1 MGIIISEVLD
11 LDNVEFTEEEIET
24 GAKLLGVEK
33 NAEELSK
40 VKKN

>member
-24 GAKLLGVEK
+24 GARLLGIEK
-33 NAEELSK
+33 IEEGDS
-40 VKKN
+40 VDA

>member
-11 LDNVEFTEEEIET
+11 LDSVEFTEEEIET

-40 VKKN
+40 VEKS

>member
-24 GAKLLGVEK
+24 GARLLGIEK
-33 NAEELSK
+33 NEEEFSK
-40 VKKN
+40 G

>member
-11 LDNVEFTEEEIET
+11 LDNVEFTQEEIEA

-40 VKKN
+40 VEKS

>member
-24 GAKLLGVEK
+24 GARLLGIEK
-33 NAEELSK
+33 NEEELSK
-40 VKKN
+40 G

>member
-11 LDNVEFTEEEIET
+11 LDNVEFTNVEIVT
-24 GAKLLGVEK
+24 GAMLIGVEK

-40 VKKN
+40 VEKC

>member
-11 LDNVEFTEEEIET
+11 LDDVEFTDEEIET

-33 NAEELSK
+33 IEEEGDS
-40 VKKN
+40 VDA